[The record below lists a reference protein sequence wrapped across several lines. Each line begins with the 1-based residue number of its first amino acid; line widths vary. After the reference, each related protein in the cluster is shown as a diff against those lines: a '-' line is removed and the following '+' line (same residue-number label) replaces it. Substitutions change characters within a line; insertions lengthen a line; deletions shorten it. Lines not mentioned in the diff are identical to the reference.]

1 MWLLSRVVL
10 ARVKPDFYAFDCE
23 FSMSS
28 LRFPH
33 AFVACSDL
41 SFVLPDGTSVFDGL
55 SLSVDR
61 GRTGLVGANGSG
73 KTTLFRLLSGDVL
86 PTRGSVSV
94 QGRLAYLPQNV
105 TLDTDLRVD
114 QVLGI
119 EEKRAALH
127 AIESGEID
135 QEHFT
140 VVGDDWDVEERALAG
155 LAALG
160 LGHVDLD
167 RTVGR
172 LSGGESVL
180 LCLVALLMERPDV
193 LLLDEPTNNLDLFA
207 RRRLYEAVD
216 SWSGGALIVSSH
228 DRDLLERVDRIAELR
243 AGSVHWYGGG
253 WSSYRQ
259 ALTVHQQ
266 AAERTLSSAQADV
279 RRQKREL
286 EEARDKLARRQREGK
301 KKAAQG
307 GIPKI
312 VAGGLQRSAQESAG
326 KMRGVH
332 QDRLHKARQRQ
343 QEAAEAVRKDS
354 EICVDLPE
362 TTVPSGRDV
371 LRLSGLCLG
380 HGLLCGDELLVR
392 GPERIALVGRN
403 GSGKTTL
410 LRAISGDLVPWKGQ
424 ARALVPL
431 RFLPQRLDVLQ
442 EEQTVLDNV
451 ARLAPQA
458 GDQHIRAQLARFLFR
473 GRRTEQLVKTL
484 SGGERFRAT
493 LAALLLAT
501 PAPQLLLLDEP
512 TNNLDLPSVRQLTG
526 ALEAYRGAVLVASHD
541 LSFLESIGVTRW
553 LLLDEQIQ
561 ECSVEEVR
569 ARLTQAQDR

>member
-28 LRFPH
+28 FRFPH

-94 QGRLAYLPQNV
+94 RGRLAYLPQNV

-193 LLLDEPTNNLDLFA
+193 LLLDEPTNNLDL
-207 RRRLYEAVD
+207 
-216 SWSGGALIVSSH
+216 S
-228 DRDLLERVDRIAELR
+228 
-243 AGSVHWYGGG
+243 
-253 WSSYRQ
+253 
-259 ALTVHQQ
+259 
-266 AAERTLSSAQADV
+266 
-279 RRQKREL
+279 
-286 EEARDKLARRQREGK
+286 
-301 KKAAQG
+301 
-307 GIPKI
+307 
-312 VAGGLQRSAQESAG
+312 
-326 KMRGVH
+326 
-332 QDRLHKARQRQ
+332 
-343 QEAAEAVRKDS
+343 
-354 EICVDLPE
+354 
-362 TTVPSGRDV
+362 
-371 LRLSGLCLG
+371 
-380 HGLLCGDELLVR
+380 
-392 GPERIALVGRN
+392 
-403 GSGKTTL
+403 
-410 LRAISGDLVPWKGQ
+410 
-424 ARALVPL
+424 
-431 RFLPQRLDVLQ
+431 
-442 EEQTVLDNV
+442 
-451 ARLAPQA
+451 
-458 GDQHIRAQLARFLFR
+458 
-473 GRRTEQLVKTL
+473 
-484 SGGERFRAT
+484 
-493 LAALLLAT
+493 
-501 PAPQLLLLDEP
+501 
-512 TNNLDLPSVRQLTG
+512 SVRQLTG

-541 LSFLESIGVTRW
+541 LPFLESIGVTRW

-569 ARLTQAQDR
+569 ARLTQSQDR